1 MPNLKEIRTRISS
14 ITTTLQ
20 VTSAMKMVS
29 SAKLK
34 KAQRSIMQ
42 MRPYS
47 DKLEE
52 IVSLISND
60 SDTEEENSFTKDRG
74 QSNILIVI
82 ISSDSGL
89 CGAFNSNI
97 IKTAL
102 SLADKKYHNQYT
114 SGKVDF
120 FSIGKQGKKILQ
132 ARKISVV
139 EQIDN
144 FFDSLDFEHSQE
156 LSKRIVSFFSNKK
169 YDRIELVYNAFKNAS
184 SQICTSKQFLPILP
198 SKQDEKEKVE
208 NNNLDFIFEPSQQ
221 EILKDILPRSLNI
234 QFYSAL
240 LDSFASEQ
248 GARMTAMSQATDNA
262 TDLIKKLNLQ
272 FNKAR
277 QSAITNEIIEVT
289 SGSMA

>member
-42 MRPYS
+42 MRPYAA
-47 DKLEE
+47 KLEE
-52 IVSLISND
+52 IVSLISNENN
-60 SDTEEENSFTKDRG
+60 TEEESPFTKERDAH
-74 QSNILIVI
+74 NILIVI

-102 SLADKKYHNQYT
+102 SLADKKYHKQNV
-114 SGKVDF
+114 SGNVDF
-120 FSIGKQGKKILQ
+120 FSIGKQGKKILK
-132 ARKISVV
+132 AKKITVI

-144 FFDSLDFEHSQE
+144 FFDNLDFEHSHE
-156 LSKRIVSFFSNKK
+156 LSKKVVSFFINKN
-169 YDRIELVYNAFKNAS
+169 YDHIELVYNAFKNAG
-184 SQICTSKQFLPILP
+184 SQICTSEQFLPILQP
-198 SKQDEKEKVE
+198 KQDEKEKE
-208 NNNLDFIFEPSQQ
+208 KNNNLDFIFEPSQQ
-221 EILKDILPRSLNI
+221 EILEDILPRSLKI

-240 LDSFASEQ
+240 LDSFAAEQ

-289 SGSMA
+289 SGAMS

>member
-42 MRPYS
+42 MRPYAA
-47 DKLEE
+47 KLEE
-52 IVSLISND
+52 IVSLIS
-60 SDTEEENSFTKDRG
+60 SDCDTKEDFSFTKERDLD
-74 QSNILIVI
+74 NILIVI

-89 CGAFNSNI
+89 CGAFNSSI

-102 SLADKKYHNQYT
+102 TLADKKYHKQYS
-114 SGKVDF
+114 SGNVDF
-120 FSIGKQGKKILQ
+120 FSTGKQGKKILK
-132 ARKISVV
+132 AKKIPVI

-144 FFDSLDFEHSQE
+144 FFDTLDFEHSQE
-156 LSKRIVSFFSNKK
+156 LSEKIVSFFSDKK
-169 YDRIELVYNAFKNAS
+169 YDHIELVYNAFKNAG
-184 SQICTSKQFLPILP
+184 SQICTSEQFLPILP
-198 SKQDEKEKVE
+198 PKQDEKEK

-221 EILKDILPRSLNI
+221 EILEDILPRSLKV
-234 QFYSAL
+234 QFYSVL
-240 LDSFASEQ
+240 LDSYAAEQ

-262 TDLIKKLNLQ
+262 TDLLKKLNLQ

-277 QSAITNEIIEVT
+277 QTAITNEIIEVT

>member
-34 KAQRSIMQ
+34 KAQKSIMQ
-42 MRPYS
+42 MRPYAE
-47 DKLEE
+47 KLEE

-60 SDTEEENSFTKDRG
+60 CNTEEENPYTKERDPR
-74 QSNILIVI
+74 NILIVI

-102 SLADKKYHNQYT
+102 TFADKKYHKQYI

-120 FSIGKQGKKILQ
+120 FSIGKQGKKILKS
-132 ARKISVV
+132 RKTPVV

-144 FFDSLDFEHSQE
+144 FFDTLDFEHSQE
-156 LSKRIVSFFSNKK
+156 LSKKIVSFFIKKK

-184 SQICTSKQFLPILP
+184 SQICTSEQFLPILP
-198 SKQDEKEKVE
+198 AKQDDREKK
-208 NNNLDFIFEPSQQ
+208 NSNNLDFIFEPSQQ
-221 EILKDILPRSLNI
+221 EILEDILPRSLKI

-240 LDSFASEQ
+240 LDSFAAEQ

>member
-29 SAKLK
+29 SSKLK

-42 MRPYS
+42 MRPYAA
-47 DKLEE
+47 KLEE
-52 IVSLISND
+52 IVSLIS
-60 SDTEEENSFTKDRG
+60 SDCNTEEEFPFTKEKDPE
-74 QSNILIVI
+74 NILIVI

-102 SLADKKYHNQYT
+102 TLADKKYHKQNS

-120 FSIGKQGKKILQ
+120 FSIGKQGKKILK
-132 ARKISVV
+132 AKKISVV

-144 FFDSLDFEHSQE
+144 FFDTLDFEHSQE
-156 LSKRIVSFFSNKK
+156 LSKKIVSFFSNKK
-169 YDRIELVYNAFKNAS
+169 YDHIELVYNAFKNAG
-184 SQICTSKQFLPILP
+184 SQICTSEQFLPIIPL
-198 SKQDEKEKVE
+198 KQDEKEKE
-208 NNNLDFIFEPSQQ
+208 KNNNLDFIFEPSRQ
-221 EILKDILPRSLNI
+221 EILEDILPRSLKI

-240 LDSFASEQ
+240 LDSFAAEQ

-277 QSAITNEIIEVT
+277 QAAITNEIIEVT

>member
-42 MRPYS
+42 MRPYAA
-47 DKLEE
+47 KLEE
-52 IVSLISND
+52 IVSLIS
-60 SDTEEENSFTKDRG
+60 SDCDTKEDFSFTKERDLD
-74 QSNILIVI
+74 NILIVI

-89 CGAFNSNI
+89 CGAFNSSI

-102 SLADKKYHNQYT
+102 TLADKKYHKQYS
-114 SGKVDF
+114 SGNVDF
-120 FSIGKQGKKILQ
+120 FSIGKQGKKILK
-132 ARKISVV
+132 AKKIPVI

-144 FFDSLDFEHSQE
+144 FFDTLDFEHSQE
-156 LSKRIVSFFSNKK
+156 LSEKIVSFFSDKK
-169 YDRIELVYNAFKNAS
+169 YDHIELVYNAFKNAG
-184 SQICTSKQFLPILP
+184 SQICTSEQFLPILP
-198 SKQDEKEKVE
+198 PKQDEKEK

-221 EILKDILPRSLNI
+221 EILEDILPRSLKV
-234 QFYSAL
+234 QFYSVL
-240 LDSFASEQ
+240 LDSYAAEQ

-262 TDLIKKLNLQ
+262 TDLLKKLNLQ

-277 QSAITNEIIEVT
+277 QTAITNEIIEVT

>member
-42 MRPYS
+42 MRPYA
-47 DKLEE
+47 DKLKE
-52 IVSLISND
+52 IVSIISND
-60 SDTEEENSFTKDRG
+60 NDTEEENPFTKLMDPN
-74 QSNILIVI
+74 NILIVVV
-82 ISSDSGL
+82 SSDSGL

-97 IKTAL
+97 IRTAL
-102 SLADKKYHNQYT
+102 SLADKKYHTQYI
-114 SGKVDF
+114 SGKVNF
-120 FSIGKQGKKILQ
+120 LSIGKQGKKILK
-132 ARKISVV
+132 AKKTPII

-144 FFDSLDFEHSQE
+144 FFDTLDFEHSQE
-156 LSKRIVSFFSNKK
+156 LSTKITDLFIAKK
-169 YDRIELVYNAFKNAS
+169 YDHIEIVYNAFKNAA
-184 SQICTSKQFLPILP
+184 SQICTSEQFLPILP
-198 SKQDEKEKVE
+198 SIQNEKEKE
-208 NNNLDFIFEPSQQ
+208 KNNNIDFIFEPSRQ
-221 EILKDILPRSLNI
+221 EILEEILPRSLKI
-234 QFYSAL
+234 QFYSVL
-240 LDSFASEQ
+240 LDSFAAEQ

-289 SGSMA
+289 SGTMA

>member
-34 KAQRSIMQ
+34 KAQSSIMQ
-42 MRPYS
+42 MRPYA

-60 SDTEEENSFTKDRG
+60 CDTEEESPFTKEIDPH
-74 QSNILIVI
+74 NILIVI
-82 ISSDSGL
+82 VSSDSGL

-102 SLADKKYHNQYT
+102 TLADKKYHTQYI

-120 FSIGKQGKKILQ
+120 FSIGKQGKKILKS
-132 ARKISVV
+132 RKISVV

-144 FFDSLDFEHSQE
+144 FFDTLNFEHSQE
-156 LSKRIVSFFSNKK
+156 LSKKIVSLFIAKK
-169 YDRIELVYNAFKNAS
+169 YDRIELVYNAFKNAG
-184 SQICTSKQFLPILP
+184 SQICTSEQFLPVLP
-198 SKQDEKEKVE
+198 SKQDEKKKEK

-221 EILKDILPRSLNI
+221 KILEDILPRSLKI
-234 QFYSAL
+234 KFYSAL
-240 LDSFASEQ
+240 LDSFAAEQ

-289 SGSMA
+289 SGAMS

>member
-42 MRPYS
+42 MRPYAA
-47 DKLEE
+47 KLEE

-60 SDTEEENSFTKDRG
+60 CNTEEESPFTKERDPHK
-74 QSNILIVI
+74 ILIII

-102 SLADKKYHNQYT
+102 TLADKKYHKQYL
-114 SGKVDF
+114 SKKVDF
-120 FSIGKQGKKILQ
+120 FSIGKQGKKILKS
-132 ARKISVV
+132 RKTPVI

-144 FFDSLDFEHSQE
+144 FFDTLDFEHSQE
-156 LSKRIVSFFSNKK
+156 LSKKIVSFFCDKK
-169 YDRIELVYNAFKNAS
+169 YDRIELVYNAFKNAA
-184 SQICTSKQFLPILP
+184 SQICTSEQFLPILP
-198 SKQDEKEKVE
+198 AKQDEKEKG
-208 NNNLDFIFEPSQQ
+208 NKNNLDFIFEPSQQ
-221 EILKDILPRSLNI
+221 EILEDILPRSLKI

-240 LDSFASEQ
+240 LDSFAAEQ

>member
-14 ITTTLQ
+14 IKTTLQ

-34 KAQRSIMQ
+34 KAQKAIMQ
-42 MRPYS
+42 MRPYA

-52 IVSLISND
+52 IVSLISSD
-60 SDTEEENSFTKDRG
+60 SNTEAEFPFTKEKDPEK
-74 QSNILIVI
+74 ILIII

-102 SLADKKYHNQYT
+102 TLADKKYHKQT
-114 SGKVDF
+114 LSGNVDF
-120 FSIGKQGKKILQ
+120 FSIGKQGKKIL
-132 ARKISVV
+132 KSKKVEVI

-144 FFDSLDFEHSQE
+144 FFDNLDFEHSKE
-156 LSKRIVSFFSNKK
+156 LSKKIVSFFINKK
-169 YDRIELVYNAFKNAS
+169 YDHIELVYNAFKSAG
-184 SQICTSKQFLPILP
+184 SQICTSEQFLPILP
-198 SKQDEKEKVE
+198 QKQDEREKKK
-208 NNNLDFIFEPSQQ
+208 NNNLDFIFEPSRQ
-221 EILKDILPRSLNI
+221 EILETILPRSLKI

-240 LDSFASEQ
+240 LDSYAAEQ

-289 SGSMA
+289 SGSMS